1 MKLYKKG
8 LKLRMN
14 LYKKVLKLK
23 MNFYKEFKIKFVL
36 KVCTCKINIRYG
48 KTFRKYDLKKFQKK

>member
-1 MKLYKKG
+1 
-8 LKLRMN
+8 MN